1 MPDSRAIKHV
11 LATVDYGPDQLRHLA
26 DAFAPARFTHVAAD
40 DEAGIRDAL
49 ATADVAV
56 LRSDLDQRFL
66 GAPALRWVHC
76 DHAGPERSA
85 SPAVFERG
93 LIVTSSA
100 GRSAPALAHH
110 VMFFALALAFDAPG
124 LLEQQRA
131 RRWRGPTGYEDRLS
145 LWGKTMGVIGLG
157 NTGRELGPL
166 AKAFGMRTLG
176 YRRRAG
182 EVPGFDRVYAAD
194 RGELIEQLLAESDV
208 VAITAPL
215 TDRTYRM
222 IGARELT
229 MMKRSAYLINLGR
242 GRIVDEAALVRALRD
257 GVIAGAGLDVFEEE
271 PLPETAEIWRA
282 PNVIITPHMTPKMPD
297 RTERSI
303 AIITENIRRFRAGES
318 LVNQLQ
324 PEDVFSG

>member
-1 MPDSRAIKHV
+1 
-11 LATVDYGPDQLRHLA
+11 
-26 DAFAPARFTHVAAD
+26 
-40 DEAGIRDAL
+40 
-49 ATADVAV
+49 
-56 LRSDLDQRFL
+56 
-66 GAPALRWVHC
+66 
-76 DHAGPERSA
+76 
-85 SPAVFERG
+85 
-93 LIVTSSA
+93 
-100 GRSAPALAHH
+100 
-110 VMFFALALAFDAPG
+110 
-124 LLEQQRA
+124 
-131 RRWRGPTGYEDRLS
+131 
-145 LWGKTMGVIGLG
+145 
-157 NTGRELGPL
+157 
-166 AKAFGMRTLG
+166 TLG

-182 EVPGFDRVYAAD
+182 EVPDFDRVYAAD

-271 PLPETAEIWRA
+271 PPPETAEIWRA

-303 AIITENIRRFRAGES
+303 A
-318 LVNQLQ
+318 
-324 PEDVFSG
+324 